1 MRVAGLQLDI
11 AWEDKPANL
20 AKARRLAEAAELPAR
35 SLLVLPEMFSS
46 GFSMNVDRVAE
57 AGEVS
62 AALGAIAK
70 DLGLF
75 VLGGV
80 VTKAADGRG
89 RNQAAAFGP
98 DGLEL
103 ARYTK
108 LHPFSFAGE
117 TDHYAPGTEVLRFDW
132 DGVAVCPFVCYDLR
146 FPEIFREG
154 VRMGA
159 QLYAVIANW
168 PQPREEHWTTLLRAR
183 AIENQAYVVGV
194 NRCGRDPKL
203 TYSGRSLVVD
213 PKGVVLADAGNAEGV
228 FGAELDLAGLLEYRK
243 QFPALGDMKRP

>member
-11 AWEDKPANL
+11 AWEDRAANL
-20 AKARRLAEAAELPAR
+20 AKARRLAEGATLPAR

-46 GFSMNVDRVAE
+46 GFSMNVDRAAE
-57 AGEVS
+57 SGEVS
-62 AALGAIAK
+62 AALGSLAK

-98 DGLEL
+98 DGREL
-103 ARYTK
+103 VRYTK
-108 LHPFSFAGE
+108 IHPFSFAGE
-117 TDHYAPGTEVLRFDW
+117 TDHYAPGTEVLHFDW

-154 VRMGA
+154 VRKGA

-168 PQPREEHWTTLLRAR
+168 PQPREEHWMTLLRAR

-194 NRCGRDPKL
+194 NRCGKDPKL
-203 TYSGRSLVVD
+203 AYSGRSLVVD
-213 PKGVVLADAGNAEGV
+213 PKGVVIADAGNAEGV
-228 FGAELDLAGLLEYRK
+228 FGADVDLPALLDYRK
-243 QFPALGDMKRP
+243 QFPALKDMKR